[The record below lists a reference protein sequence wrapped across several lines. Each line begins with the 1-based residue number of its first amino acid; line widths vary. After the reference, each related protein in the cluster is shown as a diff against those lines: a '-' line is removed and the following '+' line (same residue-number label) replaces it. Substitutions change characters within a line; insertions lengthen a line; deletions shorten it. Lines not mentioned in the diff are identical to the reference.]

1 MEEDITVPAQKILS
15 CIVRAE
21 KLLGYSL
28 GRSSYIQI
36 LRGSEEKRLQEKGLD
51 QLSTYGILQEPAARL
66 QDYFAALEIQG
77 YLQAQQEHSTISIT
91 PLARKVLF
99 QGQPVRMRSRYIPE
113 ARLAAH
119 KRQEFGPV
127 DEALF
132 QSLRSL
138 RMAEARKA
146 GVPAYAIFS
155 DATLRAMAAAKPGTE
170 SEFLAIPGVGE
181 AKLRRFGS
189 LFLEEIRKY
198 AKA

>member
-1 MEEDITVPAQKILS
+1 M
-15 CIVRAE
+15 RAE

-36 LRGSEEKRLQEKGLD
+36 LRGSEEKRLLEKGLD

-66 QDYFAALEIQG
+66 QDYFAALESQG
-77 YLQAQQEHSTISIT
+77 YLEARQEHSTVTTT

-99 QGQPVRMRSRYIPE
+99 QGQTVRMRTRHIPE
-113 ARLAAH
+113 ERLVAH
-119 KRQEFGPV
+119 KMQEFGPV

-132 QSLRSL
+132 QSLRRV

-155 DATLRAMAAAKPGTE
+155 DATLRAMADSQSPHRSGVSGNPGRGRGKTPEVRQPVPGGDPQKRRKVTE
-170 SEFLAIPGVGE
+170 QE
-181 AKLRRFGS
+181 RRGN
-189 LFLEEIRKY
+189 
-198 AKA
+198 